1 MGQMEEEIRE
11 NAGDAMNQNISEVP
25 GNRSYPDPDSN
36 TGGSS
41 GPGIPGQLTDEE
53 KQQRAREFPPA
64 SESETLEA
72 AERAKA
78 SFGGTAGGGGGVE
91 SKADTDVAAGGG
103 APPAGDAGSLEQP
116 AGNTLAADG
125 ETDVTEGSTTG
136 QKFAAI
142 LGSDPNMKLE
152 AKIADKLSGS
162 GKSDKSD

>member
-1 MGQMEEEIRE
+1 MSQMEEEIRE
-11 NAGDAMNQNISEVP
+11 SAGDAMNENISDVP
-25 GNRSYPDPDSN
+25 GNRSYPDPDSS

-41 GPGIPGQLTDEE
+41 GSQRIPGQLSEEE
-53 KQQRAREFPPA
+53 KQQRAEQFPPA

-91 SKADTDVAAGGG
+91 SKADTGVATGGG

-116 AGNTLAADG
+116 AGNTLSEGG
-125 ETDVTEGSTTG
+125 ETDVTEGATTG

-142 LGSDPNMKLE
+142 LGSDPNLKAE

-162 GKSDKSD
+162 GKDE